1 VYNQKRKLT
10 KNLKYKTVEL
20 PSDYSAGVELAKW
33 CDYVKDTKR
42 SVKCKTEKDWDSE
55 NFLEHSLPEWK
66 EIWTKKKV
74 QMRWHRGQRALLLT
88 YIR

>member
-10 KNLKYKTVEL
+10 KNLKYKKVDL
-20 PSDYSAGVELAKW
+20 SSDQNCAVELAHW
-33 CDYVKDTKR
+33 CDHVKDTKQPVR
-42 SVKCKTEKDWDSE
+42 LKTDRDWNTE
-55 NFLEHSLPEWK
+55 AFLQHDLPEWK
-66 EIWTKKKV
+66 EIWIKKKV